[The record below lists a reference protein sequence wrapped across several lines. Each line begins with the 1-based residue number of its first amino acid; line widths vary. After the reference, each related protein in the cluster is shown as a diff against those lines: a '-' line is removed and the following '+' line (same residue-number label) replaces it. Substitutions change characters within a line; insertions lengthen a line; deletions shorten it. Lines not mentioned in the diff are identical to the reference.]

1 MNNSKFLLVLILPFF
16 FAVSCVHV
24 HAHEDPYQNRSGRL
38 ESGKSCKD
46 RCMEEFHSCK
56 SSRGKGKGG
65 ASKCAHRKNA
75 CKSRC

>member
-1 MNNSKFLLVLILPFF
+1 
-16 FAVSCVHV
+16 
-24 HAHEDPYQNRSGRL
+24 
-38 ESGKSCKD
+38 
-46 RCMEEFHSCK
+46 MEEFHSCK